1 MSLSKVYYDP
11 KHPAGFSSVAKL
23 VKASKNKK
31 RDVEEWLSGQ
41 NTYTLHRPVR
51 KRFPRN
57 PYTVTNI
64 DDVWE
69 MDLADLSSLSK
80 YNDRNKYLLNVIDIF
95 SRYAWSVPLKDK
107 TGTSITSVLKS
118 LFKNRKPITIQSDK
132 GTEFVNATVQ
142 KYLKSQGVSFHT
154 THNPD
159 IKGAVI
165 ERFNKSLKTRMYKYF
180 TKNNTYRYLDA
191 IDKLL
196 TGYNNSVHSTI
207 GMPPSKVNPSNIYSV
222 WKRMNSLWSKIPQG
236 RVKFK
241 VGDLVRITK
250 EKLKFAKGYEQT
262 FSTEIFRV
270 VKVIQRIPQ
279 PVYELTDL
287 QDRPIEGQF
296 YNYELVKVTVSPQT
310 EFEID
315 KIVRTRNKGS
325 IKQHLVK
332 WRGYDETFNSWI
344 DATDIKKI

>member
-1 MSLSKVYYDP
+1 MSLGKVYFDP
-11 KHPAGFSSVAKL
+11 KHPAGFGSVSKL

-31 RDVEEWLSGQ
+31 SDVEEWLSGQ
-41 NTYTLHRPVR
+41 DVYTLHKNVR

-80 YNDRNKYLLNVIDIF
+80 YNGKNKYLLNVIDVF

-107 TGTSITSVLKS
+107 TANSVTTALKS
-118 LFKNRKPITIQSDK
+118 LFLNRKPITLQSDK
-132 GTEFVNATVQ
+132 GTEFVNSAVQ
-142 KYLKSQGVSFHT
+142 RYLKQQGVNFHT

-159 IKGAVI
+159 IKGAII
-165 ERFNKSLKTRMYKYF
+165 ERFNRTLKTKMYKYF
-180 TKNNTYRYLDA
+180 TKNNTYRYLDV
-191 IDKLL
+191 IGKLL
-196 TGYNNSVHSTI
+196 TSYNNSIHSTV
-207 GMPPSKVNPSNIYSV
+207 GMAPSKVNPSNIYSV
-222 WKRMNSLWSKIPQG
+222 WQRMNTLRSKIPQG

-241 VGDLVRITK
+241 AGDLVRITK

-270 VKVIQRIPQ
+270 VKVIQRMPQ
-279 PVYELTDL
+279 PVYELSDM

-310 EFEID
+310 EFQID
-315 KIVRTRNKGS
+315 KIVRTRDRGG

-332 WRGYDETFNSWI
+332 WRGYDETFNSWV
-344 DATDIKKI
+344 DATDIKRI